1 MKRNLVK
8 AILYVLGILAI
19 VLIIINTDWKEVYVH
34 IRSLPLKFILLLL
47 LAQCITIFL
56 LALQW
61 KSMAFRVK
69 KEVSFLDILMMNA
82 KGSVVDAI
90 TPGVKAGGELARV
103 YELRKRLQIDVG
115 KATIIVGLQKT
126 LSLLGFLFLT
136 LFSLIWF
143 SFTMSIKY
151 RHYLYVL
158 AAVIAVFSIFL
169 GAIILF
175 SLRPDVVIKL
185 LSKLLSKTKLMDR
198 IDKTLRDYSSIIK
211 DLLRDKRKF
220 FLQMML
226 ALFIWVFYAFKL
238 FLVMKGLAIEMD
250 FISIAAITF
259 LTYIMGMVPILPG
272 SIGSFESFMLVLL
285 AIKGISMEMGLS
297 VAFIF
302 RFVTFWFEFA
312 ISGIILMLDNI
323 FTFVRSRKG
332 DRNVEVRT

>member
-1 MKRNLVK
+1 M
-8 AILYVLGILAI
+8 
-19 VLIIINTDWKEVYVH
+19 
-34 IRSLPLKFILLLL
+34 
-47 LAQCITIFL
+47 
-56 LALQW
+56 
-61 KSMAFRVK
+61 
-69 KEVSFLDILMMNA
+69 
-82 KGSVVDAI
+82 
-90 TPGVKAGGELARV
+90 
-103 YELRKRLQIDVG
+103 
-115 KATIIVGLQKT
+115 
-126 LSLLGFLFLT
+126 
-136 LFSLIWF
+136 
-143 SFTMSIKY
+143 
-151 RHYLYVL
+151 
-158 AAVIAVFSIFL
+158 
-169 GAIILF
+169 
-175 SLRPDVVIKL
+175 VIKL

-323 FTFVRSRKG
+323 FAFVRSRKG